1 MFSIVAKTRQN
12 RAFSGLVF
20 RLELSIFGSYFVK
33 NLLNN
38 HKMGESNKT
47 LTYFGQK
54 SGFEKWPQKVA
65 NATLWLGKNIL
76 HPVFCRIFH

>member
-1 MFSIVAKTRQN
+1 MFSIVAKMRQN

-20 RLELSIFGSYFVK
+20 RLEFSIFGSYFVQ

-47 LTYFGQK
+47 LTYFDQK

-65 NATLWLGKNIL
+65 NATLCNGRKVYQGISALN
-76 HPVFCRIFH
+76 F